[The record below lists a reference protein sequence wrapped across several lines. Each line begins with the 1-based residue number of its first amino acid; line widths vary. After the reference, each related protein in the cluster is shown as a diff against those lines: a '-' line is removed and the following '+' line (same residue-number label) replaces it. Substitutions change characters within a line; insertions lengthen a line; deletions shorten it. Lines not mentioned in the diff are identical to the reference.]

1 MLKEGA
7 EPVED
12 PTGTYGPMK
21 TSQQIVD
28 PEDKT
33 IRNSGQ
39 FPGRNVNQLN
49 S

>member
-1 MLKEGA
+1 M
-7 EPVED
+7 ED
-12 PTGTYGPMK
+12 PTENYGPMK

-33 IRNSGQ
+33 RNLGW